1 MKEIR
6 GVYLNKDDPFSRPP
20 SILMSVAY
28 HIYVDLKFLVKYQ
41 YIMLKEKLMTV
52 HGTHGREEYVGIL
65 RKVRLIDVWK
75 SLHKPPFLLI
85 FLGKHHVQILT
96 HIVGVCLH
104 EKGLGDAWWNILPNK
119 GGN

>member
-1 MKEIR
+1 LKEIR

-65 RKVRLIDVWK
+65 RKVRLIDV
-75 SLHKPPFLLI
+75 
-85 FLGKHHVQILT
+85 
-96 HIVGVCLH
+96 
-104 EKGLGDAWWNILPNK
+104 
-119 GGN
+119 